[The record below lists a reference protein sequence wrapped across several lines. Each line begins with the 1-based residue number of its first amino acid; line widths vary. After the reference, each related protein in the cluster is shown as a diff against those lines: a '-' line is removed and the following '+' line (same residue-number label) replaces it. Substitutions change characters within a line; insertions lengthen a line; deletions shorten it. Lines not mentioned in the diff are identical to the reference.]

1 MRKDDLCDLG
11 CRFFRKLEK
20 YELSIKNY
28 FFSMYGDMLI
38 DNFICKELNCL
49 KVIIDYKLKLFI

>member
-11 CRFFRKLEK
+11 CRFLRKSEK
-20 YELSIKNY
+20 HELSTKNY

-49 KVIIDYKLKLFI
+49 KAIIDYKSKLFI